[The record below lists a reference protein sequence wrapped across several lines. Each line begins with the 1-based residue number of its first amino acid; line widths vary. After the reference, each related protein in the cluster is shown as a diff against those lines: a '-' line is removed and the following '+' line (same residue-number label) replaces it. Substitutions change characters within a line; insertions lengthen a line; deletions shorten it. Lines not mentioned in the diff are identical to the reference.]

1 MQFEEKAFR
10 TVFSEATYLK
20 TPKSQVQ
27 SSELFLLGAPVCL
40 ATGAAWWHLVG
51 ARAMPFTPIPGRL
64 HHARHPNMSQLEVH
78 RTQGPAGQSF
88 DQWERGAGGETCLPL
103 FPNPE
108 KHLSFYLSGSSHST
122 PLYDSLLPCFPT
134 PPLASMTRGHIL
146 C

>member
-10 TVFSEATYLK
+10 TVFSEANYLK

-27 SSELFLLGAPVCL
+27 SSEIFLLGAPVCPT
-40 ATGAAWWHLVG
+40 TGAAWWHLVG
-51 ARAMPFTPIPGRL
+51 ARAMPLTPIPGRL

-88 DQWERGAGGETCLPL
+88 DHWERGAGGETCLPL

-108 KHLSFYLSGSSHST
+108 KHLSFYLM
-122 PLYDSLLPCFPT
+122 LL
-134 PPLASMTRGHIL
+134 
-146 C
+146 